1 MAPVHMLTLGI
12 DYLVTFLSR
21 FIHNSVL
28 IRDKCP
34 NALLNIRST
43 NLKVLR
49 LDRKIERKRLKD
61 CVVFLS
67 ASLSNVEFHSVQ
79 SYFKANQEDPIE
91 HFFGSEDEV
100 GVMEESEVLKA
111 PEMAK
116 IIERRGIL
124 RDEDVIKFWTEG
136 NIYIY
141 NINYPCQRIY
151 WF

>member
-1 MAPVHMLTLGI
+1 MLALGI
-12 DYLVTFLSR
+12 EYLVTFFSR
-21 FIHNSVL
+21 FIHNSAL
-28 IRDKCP
+28 IRDKYP
-34 NALLNIRST
+34 NAQPKIRFIKV
-43 NLKVLR
+43 KVLR
-49 LDRKIERKRLKD
+49 LDRKTERQLLQD

-67 ASLSNVEFHSVQ
+67 PSLPNVEFHSAQ

-100 GVMEESEVLKA
+100 GVMEESEVPKA